1 MSSRSPVSTPNIT
14 GSRKAIIDIGSNSIR
29 LVVFGGPPRTP
40 AVLFNEKLMAGLG
53 RGVVATG
60 QLDADAVKVA
70 LAGLARFAALVELL
84 GPVPV
89 RVVATAAVREASNG
103 AEFLG
108 RVRALGLPAEIL
120 SGDAEATAAGH
131 GVISGA
137 PGAEG
142 LVADMGGGSLELVR
156 VAGGQ
161 VGERISLPLGALR
174 VAEIRASGM
183 GKLRKRLRELLTPL
197 DWLHDC
203 KDLYLVGGS
212 WRALA
217 RLHMAQ
223 TGWPLPILGNYSFPA
238 GDARTLKA
246 DVRALGSARL
256 AAMPGVKANRVP
268 QLDDAAALLVALVAE
283 LSPDR
288 VVISAHGLREGLLY
302 EALDPAT
309 RALDPLI
316 EGVRHAVGAAC
327 APGAAEALL
336 GWSDPLFEGEPSG
349 HHRLRHAAY
358 LLSETGWTSNP
369 DFRVIEGEDL
379 ALHGNWSGVDGEG
392 RALMAM
398 AQHVGL
404 GGDPARAP
412 AILARLASYQALSAA
427 AGWGHAMRLARR
439 LTGNNQ
445 AALGAFPLRIAEDG
459 AIMLGLPGRM
469 TALVNAGTERRL
481 VQLAMVSGREARV
494 EVLP

>member
-1 MSSRSPVSTPNIT
+1 MNKKIT
-14 GSRKAIIDIGSNSIR
+14 AGSRQAIIDIGSNSIR

-60 QLDADAVKVA
+60 QLDPDAVKAA
-70 LAGLARFAALVELL
+70 LAGLARFAVLVDLL
-84 GPVPV
+84 GSVPV
-89 RVVATAAVREASNG
+89 RVVATAAVREARNG
-103 AEFLG
+103 AEFLEQ
-108 RVRALGLPAEIL
+108 VRALGLPAEIL
-120 SGDAEATAAGH
+120 DGDAEATAAGH

-137 PGAEG
+137 PDADG

-174 VAEIRASGM
+174 VAEIRSSGT
-183 GKLRKRLRELLTPL
+183 GKLRKRLRELLAPL
-197 DWLHDC
+197 DWVHDC
-203 KDLYLVGGS
+203 RDRPLYLVGGS

-246 DVRALGSARL
+246 DVRALGNARL
-256 AAMPGVKANRVP
+256 AALPGVKTNRVP

-302 EALDPAT
+302 EALDPAI

-316 EGVRHAVGAAC
+316 EGVRHAVGSAC

-336 GWSDPLFEGEPSG
+336 CWSDPLFEGEPAG
-349 HHRLRHAAY
+349 HRRLRHAAY

-379 ALHGNWSGVDGEG
+379 ALHGNWSGIDGEG

-404 GGDPARAP
+404 GGDPANAP
-412 AILARLASYQALSAA
+412 PILTRLASYQSLSAA
-427 AGWGHAMRLARR
+427 AAWGHAMRLARR

-445 AALGAFPLRIAEDG
+445 AVLGLLPLRMDEDG
-459 AIMLGLPGRM
+459 TIVLALPARM
-469 TALVNAGTERRL
+469 AALINTGSERRL
-481 VQLAMVSGREARV
+481 VQLAMASGREARL
-494 EVLP
+494 ELLD